1 MRRWRSRLDAKFPQL
16 TVVPQCRRIARWRR
30 KAAVSRCKRR
40 LLPII
45 IIPTPQLPVGRKPS
59 WRMRRKPPFRRR
71 VARTASAGAFGLQP
85 MIVPPVPPLSV
96 SGIRVRGLG

>member
-1 MRRWRSRLDAKFPQL
+1 
-16 TVVPQCRRIARWRR
+16 
-30 KAAVSRCKRR
+30 
-40 LLPII
+40 
-45 IIPTPQLPVGRKPS
+45 
-59 WRMRRKPPFRRR
+59 MRRKPPFRRR